1 MNNDS
6 FLIALTDDVISYFY
20 PFSIDIALV
29 YTSTCSEACSSMVS
43 IKLFSKLP
51 FADFE
56 TLIFLHKHI
65 LL

>member
-1 MNNDS
+1 MSHCS

-20 PFSIDIALV
+20 PFGIGIALV
-29 YTSTCSEACSSMVS
+29 YTFTCSEACSSIVS

-56 TLIFLHKHI
+56 TH
-65 LL
+65 